1 VIFQDLTPKTYELGD
16 VRILGSGDFVSEAL
30 SKAGEVWEKRRK
42 QKIPLAEL
50 ITKVASCL
58 DLKTESIL
66 SSSRMREVSKARA
79 IVSFLAVNDMGYS
92 ATDVAR
98 ALSIGRV
105 SARQCL
111 DRGKKLFDLDDKL
124 RDKCLEN

>member
-1 VIFQDLTPKTYELGD
+1 M
-16 VRILGSGDFVSEAL
+16 

-111 DRGKKLFDLDDKL
+111 DRGEKLLDLDDKL
-124 RDKCLEN
+124 RVNCLKN